1 MAERVMPGAWVEIHN
16 CVLQAGE
23 RAPQV
28 PEDTQRV
35 PLEMRVKGFL
45 VAPAVQGEAAEIMTA
60 AGRRLRGTLTEVNP
74 AYTHGFGAP
83 LPELSTIGGEV
94 RAMLR
99 ERGLIK

>member
-1 MAERVMPGAWVEIHN
+1 MTELAVQGAWVEIYS
-16 CVLQAGE
+16 CVLQTSE
-23 RAPQV
+23 RAPRI
-28 PEDTQRV
+28 PEDTRRV

-45 VAPAVQGEAAEIMTA
+45 IAPAAPGEAAEIVTL
-60 AGRRLRGTLTEVNP
+60 AGRRLQGTLTEVNP

-99 ERGLIK
+99 ERGLIR